1 MQDDIIHIYFNI
13 CHILMY
19 VINNVGYVRLGYI
32 LSVEFQ
38 FFVMFAYINTT
49 FRKLQCIKQSCSLLM

>member
-1 MQDDIIHIYFNI
+1 
-13 CHILMY
+13 MY

-38 FFVMFAYINTT
+38 FFVMFADINPT
-49 FRKLQCIKQSCSLLM
+49 FRKSQHSKQSCSLLM